1 MVHLP
6 TLQKKNLFARRGGLD
21 LLGMTNEFETE
32 KRERDLLTLS
42 KLLQIGIMLMWALP
56 ELPKKAC

>member
-1 MVHLP
+1 MAHLP

-21 LLGMTNEFETE
+21 LPGMTNEFETE

-42 KLLQIGIMLMWALP
+42 KLLQIGIMLM
-56 ELPKKAC
+56 